1 MGHGEGLIPVRKAG
15 ACVAD
20 AAIQVGTY
28 TLRRFRVF
36 LFIEGG
42 RKCVCCECC
51 CRHAVIAAG
60 IVTLPVL
67 LHPSDGFV
75 FVELPLELVLLQS

>member
-20 AAIQVGTY
+20 AATQVGTY
-28 TLRRFRVF
+28 TLRRFHVF
-36 LFIEGG
+36 LLMEEG
-42 RKCVCCECC
+42 RKCVCCEGC

-75 FVELPLELVLLQS
+75 FVELPLEFVLLQS